1 MGDPRKQ
8 RRKYEKPQHPW
19 KAERITQE
27 NELCKKYGLKNKRE
41 IWRAKSTVGKFRQQA
56 RKLLG
61 STGEKAEK
69 GRVEL
74 LDKLNRI
81 GIIETKSM
89 EDVLGL
95 SVNDLLE
102 RRLQTM
108 VHRKNLANTIKQA
121 RQLVIHRHIFVG
133 NNVVNVPR
141 YVVPRDEEDKIKI
154 DDKMKVIDVEERKQ
168 RKTVSKKKEA

>member
-19 KAERITQE
+19 KSERITQE

-41 IWRAKSTVGKFRQQA
+41 IWKAKSTVGRFRQQA

-61 STGEKAEK
+61 SSGEEAEK
-69 GRVEL
+69 ERKEL
-74 LDKLNRI
+74 LDKLNRL

-95 SVNDLLE
+95 FVENLLE
-102 RRLQTM
+102 RRVQTM
-108 VHRKNLANTIKQA
+108 VYRKGLANTIKQA
-121 RQLVIHRHIFVG
+121 RQLVIHGHIFAG
-133 NNVVNVPR
+133 DNVVNVPG
-141 YVVPRDEEDKIKI
+141 YIVPKDEEDKLGI
-154 DDKMKVIDVEERKQ
+154 DDKMKVVDVEERKR
-168 RKTVSKKKEA
+168 RKEVSKA